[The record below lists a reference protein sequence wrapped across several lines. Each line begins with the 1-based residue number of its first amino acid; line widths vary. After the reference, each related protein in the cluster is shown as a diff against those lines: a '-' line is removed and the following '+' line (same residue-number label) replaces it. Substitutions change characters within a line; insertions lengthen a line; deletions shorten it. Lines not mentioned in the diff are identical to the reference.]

1 MKYSQYDVDKVRSES
16 DIRMIIPGA
25 IESRTTQDIT
35 CPFCGAEKNS
45 VSAARK
51 AITTLAASSVATD
64 SPARWKHMPTI
75 TAST

>member
-35 CPFCGAEKNS
+35 CPFCGAEKKIPYQPQE
-45 VSAARK
+45 R
-51 AITTLAASSVATD
+51 L
-64 SPARWKHMPTI
+64 
-75 TAST
+75 